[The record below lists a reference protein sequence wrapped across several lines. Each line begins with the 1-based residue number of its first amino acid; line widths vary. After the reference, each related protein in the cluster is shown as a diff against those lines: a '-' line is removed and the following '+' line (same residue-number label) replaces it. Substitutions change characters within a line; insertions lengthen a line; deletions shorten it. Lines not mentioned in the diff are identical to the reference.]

1 MTNKQLELIKLMN
14 DIDDDL
20 GIGLGIQITEK
31 TDVKEYI
38 EMFLKEFT
46 IDNDFTDLLSIPDE
60 FINESNIKCSKSFLE
75 KLNEF

>member
-46 IDNDFTDLLSIPDE
+46 IDNDFTDLLSVKD
-60 FINESNIKCSKSFLE
+60 NSNKSLLQ
-75 KLNEF
+75 KLLLLKDK